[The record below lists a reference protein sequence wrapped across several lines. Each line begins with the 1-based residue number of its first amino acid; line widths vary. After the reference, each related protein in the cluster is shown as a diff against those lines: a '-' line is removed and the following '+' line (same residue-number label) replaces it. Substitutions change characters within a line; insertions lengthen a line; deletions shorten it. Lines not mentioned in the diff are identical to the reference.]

1 MDIQSAISQVSSG
14 KNLTKDDMSE
24 IILEILEGKVT
35 DAQIGAF
42 LIALSMKGETVDEVI
57 GAVSVMRNLS
67 TKVEVNAPNLI
78 DTCGTGGTG
87 IGIFNVSTTSAFI
100 ASSCGAKIAKHGN
113 RSATRKSGSADLLEQ
128 AGVSL
133 SLTPKQVAS
142 CIEEVGL
149 GFMFAQAHHS
159 AMRHVVGPRKEIG
172 QKSIFNVLGPL
183 TNPAS
188 ATRQVLGVYDKKWMT
203 PIAEVLNELGS
214 EHLFIVHSKDGLDE
228 ISLACPT
235 YVTEMKGGK
244 ISEYEI
250 SPEDFNFKT
259 TSLDG
264 LQVNSPQE
272 SLNLAKLALQGE
284 HEKASSMICM
294 TAGAALY
301 LSDIS
306 SSLEA
311 GVELAKSS
319 LESGAGLKK
328 LNQLVEFTSQ
338 FK

>member
-57 GAVSVMRNLS
+57 GAVSVMRDLS
-67 TKVEVNAPNLI
+67 TKVEINAPNLI

-133 SLTPKQVAS
+133 SLTPEQVAS

-188 ATRQVLGVYDKKWMT
+188 AKRQVLGVYDKKWMT

-235 YVTEMKGGK
+235 YVTEMKNGK

-301 LSDIS
+301 LSDIA

>member
-1 MDIQSAISQVSSG
+1 MDIQSAISQVSARR
-14 KNLTKDDMSE
+14 NLTREDMSE

-42 LIALSMKGETVDEVI
+42 LVALSMKGETVDEVL
-57 GAVSVMRNLS
+57 GAVGVMRDLS
-67 TKVEVNAPNLI
+67 TKVEIDEPNLI

-87 IGIFNVSTTSAFI
+87 IGIFNVSTTSALV

-133 SLTPKQVAS
+133 SLTPEQVAS
-142 CIEEVGL
+142 CIQEIGL

-188 ATRQVLGVYDKKWMT
+188 AKRQVLGVYDKKWMT
-203 PIAEVLNELGS
+203 PIAEVLDELGS
-214 EHLFIVHSKDGLDE
+214 EHLLIVHSRDGLDE
-228 ISLACPT
+228 ISLASPT
-235 YVTEMKGGK
+235 YVTEMKDGK
-244 ISEYEI
+244 ISEYEV
-250 SPEDFNFKT
+250 SPEDFNFETDTLK
-259 TSLDG
+259 G

-272 SLNLAKLALQGE
+272 SLDLAKLALQGE
-284 HEKASSMICM
+284 HKKASSMICM

-301 LSDIS
+301 VSDIAN
-306 SSLEA
+306 SLES
-311 GVELAKSS
+311 GVELAKRSV
-319 LESGAGLKK
+319 ECGEGLKK

-338 FK
+338 F

>member
-1 MDIQSAISQVSSG
+1 MDIQSAISQVSARR
-14 KNLTKDDMSE
+14 NLTREDMSE

-42 LIALSMKGETVDEVI
+42 LIALSMKGETVDEVL
-57 GAVSVMRNLS
+57 GAVGVMRDLS
-67 TKVEVNAPNLI
+67 TKVEIDEPNLI

-87 IGIFNVSTTSAFI
+87 IGIFNVSTTSALV

-133 SLTPKQVAS
+133 SLTPEQVAS
-142 CIEEVGL
+142 CIQEIGL

-188 ATRQVLGVYDKKWMT
+188 AKRQVLGVYDKKWMT
-203 PIAEVLNELGS
+203 PIAEVLDELGS
-214 EHLFIVHSKDGLDE
+214 EHLLIVHSRDGLDE
-228 ISLACPT
+228 ISLASPT
-235 YVTEMKGGK
+235 YVTEMRDGK
-244 ISEYEI
+244 ISEYEV
-250 SPEDFNFKT
+250 SPEDFNFET
-259 TSLDG
+259 DTLEG
-264 LQVNSPQE
+264 LQVNSPHE
-272 SLNLAKLALQGE
+272 SLDLAKLALQGE
-284 HEKASSMICM
+284 HKKASSMICM

-301 LSDIS
+301 VSDIAN
-306 SSLEA
+306 SLES
-311 GVELAKSS
+311 GVELAKRSV
-319 LESGAGLKK
+319 ENGEGLKK

-338 FK
+338 F

>member
-1 MDIQSAISQVSSG
+1 MDIQSAISQVSAG
-14 KNLTKDDMSE
+14 RNLTREDMSE

-42 LIALSMKGETVDEVI
+42 LIALSMKGETVDEVL
-57 GAVSVMRNLS
+57 GAVGVMRDLS
-67 TKVEVNAPNLI
+67 TKVEIDEPNLI

-87 IGIFNVSTTSAFI
+87 IGIFNVSTTSALV

-133 SLTPKQVAS
+133 SLTPEQVAS
-142 CIEEVGL
+142 CIQEIGL

-188 ATRQVLGVYDKKWMT
+188 AKRQVLGVYDKKWMT
-203 PIAEVLNELGS
+203 PIAEVLDELGS
-214 EHLFIVHSKDGLDE
+214 EHLLIVHSRDGLDE
-228 ISLACPT
+228 ISLASPT
-235 YVTEMKGGK
+235 YVTEMRDGK
-244 ISEYEI
+244 ISEYEV
-250 SPEDFNFKT
+250 SPEDFNFET
-259 TSLDG
+259 DTLEG

-272 SLNLAKLALQGE
+272 SLDLAKLALQGE
-284 HEKASSMICM
+284 HKKASSMICM

-301 LSDIS
+301 VSDIAN
-306 SSLEA
+306 SLES
-311 GVELAKSS
+311 GVELAKRSV
-319 LESGAGLKK
+319 ESGEGLKK

-338 FK
+338 F

>member
-14 KNLTKDDMSE
+14 KNLSKDDMSE

-42 LIALSMKGETVDEVI
+42 LIALSIKGETVDEVI

-235 YVTEMKGGK
+235 YVTEMKEGK

-250 SPEDFNFKT
+250 SPEDFDFKT

-301 LSDIS
+301 LSDIAG
-306 SSLEA
+306 SLEA

>member
-1 MDIQSAISQVSSG
+1 MDIQSAISQVSARR
-14 KNLTKDDMSE
+14 NLTREDMSE

-42 LIALSMKGETVDEVI
+42 LIALSMKGETVDEVL
-57 GAVSVMRNLS
+57 GAVGVMRDLS
-67 TKVEVNAPNLI
+67 TKVEIDEPNLI

-87 IGIFNVSTTSAFI
+87 IGIFNVSTTSALV

-133 SLTPKQVAS
+133 SLTSEQVAS
-142 CIEEVGL
+142 CIQEIGL

-188 ATRQVLGVYDKKWMT
+188 AKRQVLGVYDKKWMT
-203 PIAEVLNELGS
+203 PIAEVLDELGS
-214 EHLFIVHSKDGLDE
+214 EHLLIVHSRDGLDE
-228 ISLACPT
+228 ISLASPT
-235 YVTEMKGGK
+235 YMTEMRDGK
-244 ISEYEI
+244 ISEYEV
-250 SPEDFNFKT
+250 SPEDFNFET
-259 TSLDG
+259 DTLEG

-272 SLNLAKLALQGE
+272 SLDLAKLALQGE
-284 HEKASSMICM
+284 HKKASSMICM

-301 LSDIS
+301 VSGIAN
-306 SSLEA
+306 SLES
-311 GVELAKSS
+311 GVELAKRSV
-319 LESGAGLKK
+319 ESGEGLKK

-338 FK
+338 F

>member
-1 MDIQSAISQVSSG
+1 
-14 KNLTKDDMSE
+14 MSE

-42 LIALSMKGETVDEVI
+42 LVALSMKGETVDEVL
-57 GAVSVMRNLS
+57 GAVGVMRDLS
-67 TKVEVNAPNLI
+67 TKVEIDEPNLI

-87 IGIFNVSTTSAFI
+87 IGIFNVSTTSALV

-133 SLTPKQVAS
+133 SLTPEQVAS
-142 CIEEVGL
+142 CIQEIGL

-188 ATRQVLGVYDKKWMT
+188 AKRQVLGVYDKKWMT
-203 PIAEVLNELGS
+203 PIAEVLDELGS
-214 EHLFIVHSKDGLDE
+214 EHLLIVHSRDGLDE
-228 ISLACPT
+228 ISLASPT
-235 YVTEMKGGK
+235 YMTEMRDGK
-244 ISEYEI
+244 ISEYEV
-250 SPEDFNFKT
+250 SPEDFNFET
-259 TSLDG
+259 DTLEG

-272 SLNLAKLALQGE
+272 SLDLAKLALQGE
-284 HEKASSMICM
+284 HKKASSMICM

-301 LSDIS
+301 VSDIAN
-306 SSLEA
+306 SLES
-311 GVELAKSS
+311 GVELAKRSV
-319 LESGAGLKK
+319 ESGEGLKK

-338 FK
+338 F

>member
-1 MDIQSAISQVSSG
+1 MDIQSAISQVSARR
-14 KNLTKDDMSE
+14 NLTREDMSE

-42 LIALSMKGETVDEVI
+42 LIALSMKGETVDEVL
-57 GAVSVMRNLS
+57 GAVGVMRDLS
-67 TKVEVNAPNLI
+67 TKVEIDEPNLI

-87 IGIFNVSTTSAFI
+87 IGIFNVSTTSALV

-133 SLTPKQVAS
+133 SLTPEQVAS
-142 CIEEVGL
+142 CIQEIGL

-188 ATRQVLGVYDKKWMT
+188 AKRQVLGVYDKKWMT
-203 PIAEVLNELGS
+203 PIAEVLDELGS
-214 EHLFIVHSKDGLDE
+214 EHLLIVHSRDGLDE
-228 ISLACPT
+228 ISLASPT
-235 YVTEMKGGK
+235 YMTEMRDGK
-244 ISEYEI
+244 ISEYEV
-250 SPEDFNFKT
+250 SPEDFNFET
-259 TSLDG
+259 DTLEG

-272 SLNLAKLALQGE
+272 SLDLAKLALQGE
-284 HEKASSMICM
+284 HKKASSMICM

-301 LSDIS
+301 VSDIAN
-306 SSLEA
+306 SLES

-319 LESGAGLKK
+319 VESGEGLKK

-338 FK
+338 F

>member
-1 MDIQSAISQVSSG
+1 MDIQSAISQVSARR
-14 KNLTKDDMSE
+14 NLTREDMSE

-42 LIALSMKGETVDEVI
+42 LVALSMKGETVDEVL
-57 GAVSVMRNLS
+57 GAVGVMRDLS
-67 TKVEVNAPNLI
+67 TKVEIDEPNLI

-87 IGIFNVSTTSAFI
+87 IGIFNVSTTSALV

-133 SLTPKQVAS
+133 SLTPEQVAS
-142 CIEEVGL
+142 CIQEIGL

-188 ATRQVLGVYDKKWMT
+188 AKRQVLGVYDKKWMT
-203 PIAEVLNELGS
+203 PIAEVLDELGS
-214 EHLFIVHSKDGLDE
+214 EHLLIVHSRDGLDE
-228 ISLACPT
+228 ISLASPT
-235 YVTEMKGGK
+235 YMTEMRDGK
-244 ISEYEI
+244 ISEYEV
-250 SPEDFNFKT
+250 SPEDFNFET
-259 TSLDG
+259 DTLEG

-272 SLNLAKLALQGE
+272 SLDLAKLALQGE
-284 HEKASSMICM
+284 HKKASSMICM

-301 LSDIS
+301 VSGIAN
-306 SSLEA
+306 SLES
-311 GVELAKSS
+311 GVELAKRSV
-319 LESGAGLKK
+319 ESGEGLKK

-338 FK
+338 F

>member
-1 MDIQSAISQVSSG
+1 MDIQSAISQVSARR
-14 KNLTKDDMSE
+14 NLTREDMSE

-42 LIALSMKGETVDEVI
+42 LIALSMKGETVDEVL
-57 GAVSVMRNLS
+57 GAVGVMRDLS
-67 TKVEVNAPNLI
+67 TKVEIDEPNLI

-87 IGIFNVSTTSAFI
+87 IGIFNVSTTSALV

-133 SLTPKQVAS
+133 SLTPEQVAS
-142 CIEEVGL
+142 CIQEIGL

-188 ATRQVLGVYDKKWMT
+188 AKRQVLGVYDKKWMT
-203 PIAEVLNELGS
+203 PIAEVLDELGS
-214 EHLFIVHSKDGLDE
+214 EHLLIVHSRDGLDE
-228 ISLACPT
+228 ISLASPT
-235 YVTEMKGGK
+235 YVTEMRDGK
-244 ISEYEI
+244 ISEYEV
-250 SPEDFNFKT
+250 SPEDFNFET
-259 TSLDG
+259 DTLEG

-272 SLNLAKLALQGE
+272 SLDLAKLALQGE
-284 HEKASSMICM
+284 HKKASSMICM

-301 LSDIS
+301 VSDIAN
-306 SSLEA
+306 SLES
-311 GVELAKSS
+311 GVELAKRSV
-319 LESGAGLKK
+319 ESGEGLKK

-338 FK
+338 F

>member
-1 MDIQSAISQVSSG
+1 MDIQSAISQVSARR
-14 KNLTKDDMSE
+14 NLTREDMSE

-42 LIALSMKGETVDEVI
+42 LIALSMKGETVDEVL
-57 GAVSVMRNLS
+57 GAVGVMRDLS
-67 TKVEVNAPNLI
+67 TKVEIDEPNLI

-87 IGIFNVSTTSAFI
+87 IGIFNVSTTSALV

-133 SLTPKQVAS
+133 SLTPEQVAS
-142 CIEEVGL
+142 CIQEIGL

-188 ATRQVLGVYDKKWMT
+188 AKRQVLGVYDKKWMT
-203 PIAEVLNELGS
+203 PIAEVLDELGS
-214 EHLFIVHSKDGLDE
+214 EHLLIVHSRDGLDE
-228 ISLACPT
+228 ISLASPT
-235 YVTEMKGGK
+235 YMTEMRDGK
-244 ISEYEI
+244 ISEYEV
-250 SPEDFNFKT
+250 SPEDFNFET
-259 TSLDG
+259 DTLEG

-272 SLNLAKLALQGE
+272 SLDLAKLALQGE
-284 HEKASSMICM
+284 HKKASSMICM

-301 LSDIS
+301 VSGIAN
-306 SSLEA
+306 SLES

-319 LESGAGLKK
+319 VESGEGLKK

-338 FK
+338 F

>member
-1 MDIQSAISQVSSG
+1 MDIQSAISQVSARR
-14 KNLTKDDMSE
+14 NLTREDMSE

-42 LIALSMKGETVDEVI
+42 LVALSMKGETVDEVL
-57 GAVSVMRNLS
+57 GAVGVMRDLS
-67 TKVEVNAPNLI
+67 TKVEIDEPNLI

-87 IGIFNVSTTSAFI
+87 IGIFNVSTTSALV

-133 SLTPKQVAS
+133 SLTPEQVAS
-142 CIEEVGL
+142 CIQEIGL

-188 ATRQVLGVYDKKWMT
+188 AKRQVLGVYDKKWMI
-203 PIAEVLNELGS
+203 PIAEVLDELGS
-214 EHLFIVHSKDGLDE
+214 EHLLIVHSRDGLDE
-228 ISLACPT
+228 ISLASPT
-235 YVTEMKGGK
+235 YVTEMRDGK
-244 ISEYEI
+244 ISEYEV
-250 SPEDFNFKT
+250 SPEDFNFET
-259 TSLDG
+259 DTLEG

-272 SLNLAKLALQGE
+272 SLDLAKLALQGE
-284 HEKASSMICM
+284 HKKASSMICM

-301 LSDIS
+301 VSDIAN
-306 SSLEA
+306 SLES
-311 GVELAKSS
+311 GVELAKRSVD
-319 LESGAGLKK
+319 SGEGLKK

-338 FK
+338 F

>member
-57 GAVSVMRNLS
+57 GAVSVMRDLS
-67 TKVEVNAPNLI
+67 TKVEINAPNLI

-133 SLTPKQVAS
+133 SLTPEQVAS

-188 ATRQVLGVYDKKWMT
+188 AKRQVLGVYDKKWMT

-214 EHLFIVHSKDGLDE
+214 EHLFIVHSRDGLDE

-235 YVTEMKGGK
+235 YVTEMKNGK

-301 LSDIS
+301 LSDIA

>member
-1 MDIQSAISQVSSG
+1 
-14 KNLTKDDMSE
+14 
-24 IILEILEGKVT
+24 
-35 DAQIGAF
+35 
-42 LIALSMKGETVDEVI
+42 MKGETVDEVL
-57 GAVSVMRNLS
+57 GAVGVMRDLS
-67 TKVEVNAPNLI
+67 TKVEIDEPNLI

-87 IGIFNVSTTSAFI
+87 IGIFNVSTTSALV

-133 SLTPKQVAS
+133 SLTPEQVAS
-142 CIEEVGL
+142 CIQEIGL

-188 ATRQVLGVYDKKWMT
+188 AKRQVLGVYDKKWMT
-203 PIAEVLNELGS
+203 PVAEVLDELGS
-214 EHLFIVHSKDGLDE
+214 EHLLIVHSRDGLDE
-228 ISLACPT
+228 ISLASPT
-235 YVTEMKGGK
+235 YVTEMRDGK
-244 ISEYEI
+244 ISEYEV
-250 SPEDFNFKT
+250 SPEDFNFET
-259 TSLDG
+259 DTLEG

-272 SLNLAKLALQGE
+272 SLDLAKLALQGE
-284 HEKASSMICM
+284 HKKASSMICM

-301 LSDIS
+301 VSDIAN
-306 SSLEA
+306 SLES
-311 GVELAKSS
+311 GVELAKRSV
-319 LESGAGLKK
+319 ESGEGLKK

-338 FK
+338 F